1 MAAELKQVLDSWVRY
16 EQQAKEAEQ
25 AELAKTVIERVLK
38 TLQDERSQKDILLG
52 AVSELERK
60 YTCGS
65 LVLHVT
71 YHSRLRYSASEEQSH
86 LAEGAITYRQ
96 TGLKHVP
103 IERAYNP

>member
-52 AVSELERK
+52 AVTELERK
-60 YTCGS
+60 YTCEVITFTCYLS
-65 LVLHVT
+65 FTFTVLVKNK
-71 YHSRLRYSASEEQSH
+71 
-86 LAEGAITYRQ
+86 AI
-96 TGLKHVP
+96 
-103 IERAYNP
+103 

>member
-52 AVSELERK
+52 AVTELERK
-60 YTCGS
+60 YTCG
-65 LVLHVT
+65 
-71 YHSRLRYSASEEQSH
+71 
-86 LAEGAITYRQ
+86 AITFPCYLSF
-96 TGLKHVP
+96 TFTVLVKNKA
-103 IERAYNP
+103 I

>member
-52 AVSELERK
+52 AVTELERK

-65 LVLHVT
+65 LTLHVT
-71 YHSRLRYSASEEQSH
+71 YHLRLQC
-86 LAEGAITYRQ
+86 
-96 TGLKHVP
+96 
-103 IERAYNP
+103 

>member
-1 MAAELKQVLDSWVRY
+1 MTAELKQVLDSWVRY

-38 TLQDERSQKDILLG
+38 LLQDQKSQKDIVLG
-52 AVSELERK
+52 AVADLERK
-60 YTCGS
+60 YICGLS
-65 LVLHVT
+65 LYMLLIVYV
-71 YHSRLRYSASEEQSH
+71 YSASEEQSH
-86 LAEGAITYRQ
+86 LDEGETTFRR

>member
-60 YTCGS
+60 YTCGL

-71 YHSRLRYSASEEQSH
+71 DHSRLQS
-86 LAEGAITYRQ
+86 
-96 TGLKHVP
+96 
-103 IERAYNP
+103 